1 MSLFSWFK
9 SLNQKNLIIFVLLIG
24 LIISIVFN
32 ILNAEKKP
40 VPTVQETNANISGV
54 NWSYVGRVAAI
65 PLGTFAILA
74 FLVYNYKELF
84 NETLNGKLM
93 SDVCSILPGTTVEV
107 SRIPSLYLAH
117 ISFFF
122 AYLFMNAYSIYNYV
136 SDESVDLN
144 LVNNRRYRSVAAMAI
159 IVLMFLVIVGLRYA
173 LTHCES
179 PLGFIVNTATF
190 TLLGFIWYK
199 FAEYCGARNSD
210 IMGISQSMIPAN
222 VNTPVVCG
230 RVNSSS

>member
-9 SLNQKNLIIFVLLIG
+9 SLNPKTIIIFVLVIG
-24 LIISIVFN
+24 LIVSIVFN
-32 ILNAEKKP
+32 ILNADKQP
-40 VPTVQETNANISGV
+40 TPTVQESNTQIKGV
-54 NWSYVGRVAAI
+54 DWSYIGKIAAI
-65 PLGTFAILA
+65 PVGVVSILG
-74 FLVYNYKELF
+74 FLVYNYKALF
-84 NETLNGKLM
+84 DEVLNGKLM
-93 SDVCSILPGTTVEV
+93 TDVCSIMPGTVGEV

-122 AYLFMNAYSIYNYV
+122 AYLFMNAYSIYNYI
-136 SDESVDLN
+136 SDPSVEPN
-144 LVNNRRYRSVAAMAI
+144 LIMNRQYRSVAVMAL
-159 IVLMFLVIVGLRYA
+159 IVLVFLVIVGLRFA

-190 TLLGFIWYK
+190 TLLGFLWYK

-210 IMGISQSMIPAN
+210 IMGISQSMVPAN